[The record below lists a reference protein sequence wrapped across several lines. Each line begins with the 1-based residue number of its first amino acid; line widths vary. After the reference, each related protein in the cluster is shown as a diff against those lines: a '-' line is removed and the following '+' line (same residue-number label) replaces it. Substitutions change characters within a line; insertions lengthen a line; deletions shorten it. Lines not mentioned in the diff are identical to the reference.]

1 MKHNKKIYIFFT
13 IGLIFVIGFGALS
26 HFFYEWSEYNEIIG
40 ILFPANESTWEHLKL
55 AIFPTIIYFV
65 IASFSFKNT
74 NYIFAFFITLLLPMI
89 LTPCIF
95 YIYTFFTNKSILI
108 VDIITFVV
116 SVIIAW
122 LCCLF
127 ILKHNKNHKILDIIG
142 AVGIVTIVVCYLLFT
157 SYPPN
162 NFLFEDPITKSFG
175 LKNI

>member
-1 MKHNKKIYIFFT
+1 MNKKIIIFCILGT
-13 IGLIFVIGFGALS
+13 LFVLTLGSLF
-26 HFFYEWSEYNEIIG
+26 HFFYYWSGNNQIIG

-55 AIFPTIIYFV
+55 TIFSTIIYFV

-89 LTPCIF
+89 LIPCIF
-95 YIYTFFTNKSILI
+95 YTYTSFTNQSILI

-127 ILKHNKNHKILDIIG
+127 ILKCNKNNKILDILGVI
-142 AVGIVTIVVCYLLFT
+142 GIVAIVVCYLLFT
-157 SYPPN
+157 NYPPN

-175 LKNI
+175 VKNI